1 MLTVTLELQCHV
13 CGGERFL
20 LPMPA
25 DSEQAIHCAD
35 CRAFKCHGD
44 DLERLMAAAG
54 NSWRDRA
61 ERAAC

>member
-1 MLTVTLELQCHV
+1 MLTVTLELQCNV

-25 DSEQAIHCAD
+25 DSEQEIRCAD

-44 DLERLMAAAG
+44 DLEKVMAAGKAPWRETAG
-54 NSWRDRA
+54 
-61 ERAAC
+61 RAAS